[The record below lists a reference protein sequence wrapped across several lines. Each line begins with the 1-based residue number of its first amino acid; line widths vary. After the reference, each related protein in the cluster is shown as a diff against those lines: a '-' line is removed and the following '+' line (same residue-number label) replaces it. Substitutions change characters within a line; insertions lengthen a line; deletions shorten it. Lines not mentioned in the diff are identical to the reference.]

1 MKIVL
6 LGPPG
11 VGKGTQAHRLSEVL
25 GVPRI
30 VTGDMLRKH
39 VASNTP
45 LGREARGYMERGEL
59 VPDDLIIAMIQE
71 RLKEEDTR
79 EGFIL
84 DGFPRTVAQAE
95 ALEALSTPDV
105 VIALE
110 ASEDQLIDRLS
121 GRRVCRRCQTI
132 YHIVHDP
139 PKREGICD
147 RCGGELVHRE
157 DDTEEVIRERLRAYR
172 EETEPLV
179 ERYEGQQRLERVRS
193 EGGIAAV
200 TRMLETALRNRGLA

>member
-11 VGKGTQAHRLSEVL
+11 VGKGTQAHRLSEAL

-30 VTGDMLRKH
+30 ITGDMLREH
-39 VASNTP
+39 VASDTS
-45 LGREARGYMERGEL
+45 LGREAQGYMERGEL
-59 VPDDLIIAMIQE
+59 VPDDLIIPMIRE
-71 RLKEEDTR
+71 RLQKEDTSQ
-79 EGFIL
+79 GFVL
-84 DGFPRTVAQAE
+84 DGFPRTVTQAE
-95 ALEALSTPDV
+95 AFEALVTPDV

-110 ASEDQLIDRLS
+110 TSEEQLIERLS

-132 YHIVHDP
+132 FHVVQNP
-139 PKREGICD
+139 PRREGICD
-147 RCGGELVHRE
+147 RCGGELYHRE

-179 ERYEGQQRLERVRS
+179 ERYEEQQQLERVRS
-193 EGGIAAV
+193 EGGIEAV
-200 TRMLETALRNRGLA
+200 TRKLEAVLRNRGLA